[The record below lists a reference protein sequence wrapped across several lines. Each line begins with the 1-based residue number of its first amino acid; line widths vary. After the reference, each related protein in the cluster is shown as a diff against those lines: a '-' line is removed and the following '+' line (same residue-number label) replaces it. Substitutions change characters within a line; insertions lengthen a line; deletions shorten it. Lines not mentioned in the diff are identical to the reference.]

1 MWGCC
6 YWLLPGRGWAAAERP
21 ASRKPCDEECLAL
34 SVRRAEGNSPAP
46 HMPLPAH
53 VPARTSPYTSAS
65 RRERACA
72 SGGLEDP
79 CAAGVNA
86 LGRRHRSVE
95 TLGAVSL
102 LKGWV
107 VFSVTSVFTVD
118 TCGSIA
124 SGAKQSARPW
134 ETQTWGLGFRGLTG
148 GLLPACRPPL
158 RAGLHLGGSRPA
170 SLSSCSLKPPRT
182 PGQLLRSNSHSRS
195 HLALPPP
202 KLLSLLLGSASPSSL
217 SPVPAFGTVTAWSK
231 DPSTPSW
238 APPLHGVSPPC
249 LVDSVWPVG
258 LALSQVLV
266 S

>member
-1 MWGCC
+1 M
-6 YWLLPGRGWAAAERP
+6 
-21 ASRKPCDEECLAL
+21 

-102 LKGWV
+102 LKGCV

-124 SGAKQSARPW
+124 SGAKQSVRPW

-170 SLSSCSLKPPRT
+170 SLSSCSPKPPRT

-202 KLLSLLLGSASPSSL
+202 RAPL
-217 SPVPAFGTVTAWSK
+217 
-231 DPSTPSW
+231 
-238 APPLHGVSPPC
+238 APPGER
-249 LVDSVWPVG
+249 
-258 LALSQVLV
+258 LALKLKPGAGLWDGHCLEQGPLHAQLGTTPPWG
-266 S
+266 